1 MLSFGQYEMKS
12 SEASPFQGSI
22 LMQFGLLEPPQF
34 RLHALTFDFKS
45 VAKGRFWEGL
55 KSK

>member
-34 RLHALTFDFKS
+34 RLHALTFVFKS

-55 KSK
+55 KS

>member
-1 MLSFGQYEMKS
+1 MLSFSQYEMKS

-55 KSK
+55 KS